1 MKEFFG
7 RFTLDVIATCAFGV
21 QCDSLKDRNAEF
33 VKTAARF
40 NDISLLNRLLIF
52 FVILFCP
59 QYARFFPLRVVN
71 RQVSFSLYIFI
82 IEKDQNN

>member
-1 MKEFFG
+1 MKELFG

-33 VKTAARF
+33 VKIAARF

-52 FVILFCP
+52 FVILVCP
-59 QYARFFPLRVVN
+59 QYARFFPLRVAN
-71 RQVSFSLYIFI
+71 TQVRFNLYSYH
-82 IEKDQNN
+82 